1 MKTGIRKILYFDKAL
16 MALFFLIAL
25 VIIFTIMSV
34 MYARNYEHK
43 NEQLHSR
50 LTEMR
55 SLSGDTAEIKAVVE
69 SKEKKIN
76 VNKKAG
82 IVSTL
87 EHILKTLGLE
97 AKIIKPLGKTK
108 ANEFTEESAELEIEG
123 ADLNS
128 IVNLLYKIDISP
140 MAMKISTAA
149 IKSTF
154 EDPDKFIFK
163 LKVSLMSRK

>member
-69 SKEKKIN
+69 SKEKKI
-76 VNKKAG
+76 VGLIGRVQHVFLSPSGQAK
-82 IVSTL
+82 SPL
-87 EHILKTLGLE
+87 LGTS
-97 AKIIKPLGKTK
+97 PHRR
-108 ANEFTEESAELEIEG
+108 AEK
-123 ADLNS
+123 
-128 IVNLLYKIDISP
+128 YKNDG
-140 MAMKISTAA
+140 
-149 IKSTF
+149 TF
-154 EDPDKFIFK
+154 GRT
-163 LKVSLMSRK
+163 RKN